1 MKILAI
7 DTATEVCSVAVLE
20 NKNVILEKTLDAVN
34 THSVALM
41 PLIKEVLTECN
52 LELNSMDLFACD
64 NGPGS
69 FTGIRIGL
77 STIKAFCD
85 VTNIP
90 CVGVTSLEGFA
101 YKLSNIPCDE
111 YYICSLL
118 NANHDNAYCG
128 IFTFDKGKLVQTHD
142 YFFDNISNILDYINT
157 LEKNVFFVGNCSIL
171 FEDMIK
177 SNCKKNYKI
186 DNNTNICATD
196 IGRVAFDKFTD
207 GNYGDSDF
215 LQPLYLKNSSAE
227 SKNTN

>member
-20 NKNVILEKTLDAVN
+20 NKDVIVEKTLDSVN

-52 LELNSMDLFACD
+52 LTINDIDLFACD

-85 VTNIP
+85 VTQKP

-101 YKLSNIPCDE
+101 YKLFDEHCDE
-111 YYICSLL
+111 YYICSIL
-118 NANHDNAYCG
+118 NANHNNAYCG
-128 IFTFDKGKLVQTHD
+128 IFSFDNGKLVQIRD
-142 YFFDNISNILDYINT
+142 YSFDNISNILHDANT
-157 LEKNVFFVGNCSIL
+157 LEKNIFFVGNCGIV
-171 FEDMIK
+171 FKDMIK
-177 SNCKKNYKI
+177 SNCTKSYKV
-186 DNNTNICATD
+186 DNNINICAKD
-196 IGRVAFDKFTD
+196 IGRVAFDKFNSGT
-207 GNYGDSDF
+207 YGDSDF
-215 LQPLYLKNSSAE
+215 LKPLYLKESSAE
-227 SKNTN
+227 RAK